1 MNIAIF
7 ADVHGRILLAFKLCA
22 RWQRETGETLDL
34 ILQAGDMG
42 IFPLYSQ
49 LDSAT
54 LRYAQQDPTELGFMQ
69 HFVSYTDEI
78 AAVLA
83 QTNCK
88 LIFVRGNHED
98 HAWLDGHEQ
107 QASGAIFPVD
117 AYQRL
122 YCLKTGVPYTHAMGN
137 EHISMLGIG
146 RIGQRSAPLSS
157 RHIQPE
163 EQARLNEP
171 GDIAVDVLLTHD
183 KPAQADRGMT
193 EISTA
198 LQQYHP
204 LYHFYGHVGGEC
216 LTGLS
221 DNGVTQFCK
230 LADLHWDGPEQRL
243 HPGSM
248 AILRWQDSATHS
260 LSIVRD
266 PWYAEY
272 NAHNW
277 QYVP

>member
-42 IFPLYSQ
+42 IFPLFSQ

-54 LRYAQQDPTELGFMQ
+54 LRYAQRDPTELGFMQ
-69 HFVSYTDEI
+69 HFVTYADEV

-83 QTNCK
+83 QTSCN

-98 HAWLDGHEQ
+98 HAWLDAREQ
-107 QASGAIFPVD
+107 QADGAIFPVD

-122 YCLKTGVPYTHAMGN
+122 YCLKTGVPYTHTTQN
-137 EHISMLGIG
+137 ERISVLGIG
-146 RIGQRSAPLSS
+146 RIGQRSASLSA

-163 EQARLNEP
+163 EQARLKQL
-171 GDIAVDVLLTHD
+171 GDITVDVLLTHD
-183 KPAQADRGMT
+183 KPAQAERGMA
-193 EISTA
+193 EISAA
-198 LQQYHP
+198 LQQYRP
-204 LYHFYGHVGGEC
+204 LHHFYGHVGGED

-230 LADLHWDGPEQRL
+230 LADLEWHGPQQML

-248 AILRWQDSATHS
+248 AILRWQDRATHS

-266 PWYAEY
+266 PWYGEY

-277 QYVP
+277 QYIA